1 MTDIEELREAFRI
14 TEEESGKAHL
24 TEQQWEALSTGD
36 TSSSEVE
43 SFLEHIFSCG
53 QCREIHKSI
62 LVLKDQAHT
71 FDPGAPAPTR
81 SAITSRKTWVFSGLV
96 AVAAT
101 VLIVVLLPLGSF
113 SPKEAPIP
121 TGTNTTYRSAPKY
134 VDAVPLSPKG
144 QVSQSDILFTW
155 RPSPSAPT
163 SIIQLIDTDGEI
175 LWTSPETTAGSI
187 RRPGERLP
195 PGQYYWRI
203 LPVGGVGNP
212 TQESEMLAF
221 EVIEPS
227 PSNPPSPGMPPS

>member
-1 MTDIEELREAFRI
+1 MTDIEALRKAFRI
-14 TEEESGKAHL
+14 TEGENPKAHL
-24 TEQQWEALSTGD
+24 TDQEWEALATGD
-36 TSSSEVE
+36 IGSSEVE
-43 SFLEHIFSCG
+43 SFLEHIFLCG
-53 QCREIHKSI
+53 QCSEIHKAL

-81 SAITSRKTWVFSGLV
+81 STITSRKTWVFSGLV

-101 VLIVVLLPLGSF
+101 VLIVVLLPLGPS

-121 TGTNTTYRSAPKY
+121 TGTNTIYRSAPEH

-144 QVSQSDILFTW
+144 QVSQSEILFTW

-175 LWTSPETTAGSI
+175 LWTSPETEAGSI
-187 RRPGERLP
+187 RRPGGRLP
-195 PGQYYWRI
+195 PGQYYWRV